1 MISNCRCQK
10 EVELRL
16 LEEETAKRVEQAIRR
31 KVEETLNCEEMKQ
44 EIQRRIEEGRK
55 RIQVEVAAQI
65 EKQKEAA
72 LIEAKEKSVSFSL
85 EQSLSLF
92 DLCY

>member
-1 MISNCRCQK
+1 LISNCRRQK

-72 LIEAKEKSVSFSL
+72 LIEAKEKAVSFSL
-85 EQSLSLF
+85 EQSLPF
-92 DLCY
+92 

>member
-72 LIEAKEKSVSFSL
+72 LIEAKEKAVSFSL
-85 EQSLSLF
+85 EQSLPF
-92 DLCY
+92 

>member
-1 MISNCRCQK
+1 MLSNCRCQK

>member
-1 MISNCRCQK
+1 LISNCRRQK

>member
-1 MISNCRCQK
+1 MLSNCRCQK

-72 LIEAKEKSVSFSL
+72 LIEAKEKAVSFSL
-85 EQSLSLF
+85 EQSLPF
-92 DLCY
+92 